1 MGFMQNNYF
10 VLVLVLDFSE
20 YSMLYFWLFCLDL
33 PYVIVF

>member
-10 VLVLVLDFSE
+10 VILLDISK

>member
-10 VLVLVLDFSE
+10 VLVLDFSE